1 MSKRETR
8 FTVIV
13 CSIILLP
20 FIVLLTIFGIMN
32 PTADD
37 ISNCEYEDELI
48 FISDSVYADI
58 DTIYTD
64 TVYYENCDSI
74 DISSLELNKENFFI
88 VCDEL
93 GLVHSD
99 VIYAQALLESGHF
112 TSGWYKTHNNFLG
125 LWNSYKSEP
134 YSFPHWSDCLRGYRD
149 YIQYRYDEEMGTT
162 DEYLMFLDELGYAED
177 PEYDSK
183 VRRMLEYIER
193 V

>member
-1 MSKRETR
+1 MNDRKDKIT
-8 FTVIV
+8 TALI
-13 CSIILLP
+13 CAAILLP
-20 FIVLLTIFGIMN
+20 VIVVMFWIYFGS
-32 PTADD
+32 D
-37 ISNCEYEDELI
+37 INNCECEDEMI
-48 FISDSVYADI
+48 FILDSVYTDI

-64 TVYYENCDSI
+64 TIYCDSI

-88 VCDEL
+88 VCEEL

>member
-1 MSKRETR
+1 MSKSEIR

-20 FIVLLTIFGIMN
+20 IIVLIATFGIMSQM
-32 PTADD
+32 ADD
-37 ISNCEYEDELI
+37 IIEYEDELI
-48 FISDSVYADI
+48 FIPDSVYAEN
-58 DTIYTD
+58 DTIYVD
-64 TVYYENCDSI
+64 TVYCDSV

-88 VCDEL
+88 VCEEL

-162 DEYLMFLDELGYAED
+162 DEYLIFLDELGYAED
-177 PEYDSK
+177 PDYDSK
-183 VRRMLEYIER
+183 IRRMLEYIER

>member
-1 MSKRETR
+1 MSKSETR

-20 FIVLLTIFGIMN
+20 VIVVIFWSYFRS
-32 PTADD
+32 D

-48 FISDSVYADI
+48 FIPDSVYT
-58 DTIYTD
+58 DTIY
-64 TVYYENCDSI
+64 YDSI

-88 VCDEL
+88 VCEEL